1 MLTDILK
8 TASWEP
14 VADGVRMYR
23 LIPDKNVVCGT
34 YTLNDRY
41 TVQQPL
47 ELFFCCGGSFTIQ
60 CKNGDVLKVGREESI
75 LLSEYLEACSIVVQ
89 EPPMGCCLVMDPE
102 SCFALKEI
110 YHTLGHT
117 APYMEQVRIFLREQ
131 GGYLQIRHGSW
142 NQSVFS
148 ILRSLPD
155 SKWGAYCV
163 LKAAELFYLLDTHYT
178 YQTLSGDPVNKSAVS
193 TYLTEVLVS
202 IGAYVENHLDE
213 KLTISLLCRQFNL
226 SPTTL
231 KNKFRE
237 FYGQPIHSWILYRRV
252 QRAAEL
258 LRSTDMTVLQ
268 IAQSVGYESVSQFN
282 VVFRRTFG
290 TAPSLYRK
298 NVRYKRKMADSV

>member
-8 TASWEP
+8 TVSWEP
-14 VADGVRMYR
+14 VADGVRMCR
-23 LIPDKNVVCGT
+23 FIPNKNVACGT
-34 YTLNDRY
+34 YMLHNEN

-47 ELFFCCGGSFTIQ
+47 ELFFCCGGSLTIQ
-60 CKNGDVLKVGREESI
+60 CKNGDALKVSREESI
-75 LLSEYLEACSIVVQ
+75 LLSEYLEPCSVVVQ
-89 EPPMGCCLVMDPE
+89 EPPTGCCLVIDLE

-110 YHTLGHT
+110 YQSLGYT
-117 APYMEQVRIFLREQ
+117 DPYIEQVRNFLREQ
-131 GGYLQIRHGSW
+131 GGYLQIQHGSW

-155 SKWGAYCV
+155 SEQGHYCV
-163 LKAAELFYLLDTHYT
+163 LKAAELFYLLNTH
-178 YQTLSGDPVNKSAVS
+178 QVPPGDLAHNSTVSA
-193 TYLTEVLVS
+193 YLTEVLIS
-202 IGAYVENHLDE
+202 IGAYIENHLDE
-213 KLTISLLCRQFNL
+213 KLTISLLCHQFNL

-237 FYGQPIHSWILYRRV
+237 FYGQPIHNWILYRRV
-252 QRAAEL
+252 RRAAEL

-298 NVRYKRKMADSV
+298 NVRYKRKTADSV